1 MKNMKKFISIILCLI
16 MVFSLTSTAF
26 AANTKPVPTG
36 DVTSTAKQAFEY
48 LNQEQQAAF
57 LRQIEA
63 LAWSGDTSLT
73 DFHKTHVDPNYSF
86 NRSTATTPI
95 QTRAAVDIAGQLQA
109 LNLPSAVYYGL
120 LAFSTALG
128 VPMGN
133 VVDVVIGLGLAAII
147 VSNWEAISGVW
158 QDIVD
163 IFVDAFGS
171 TVMSAFYYLQGLVGV
186 YTVTISGS
194 TITVNGKD
202 YVCDEDAETVALS
215 MSRNGHT
222 YYPAYR
228 TNNTVLVCPEDI
240 PRKAALEIMR
250 LNHSR
255 AGVFTIQSNYAQSL
269 CQTLGGG
276 IRGPEGEF
284 ASGYWMHYHSIKY
297 PYAHCWYIS

>member
-1 MKNMKKFISIILCLI
+1 MKKLISIILCLTMI
-16 MVFSLTSTAF
+16 FSLTSTAF
-26 AANTKPVPTG
+26 ASEASPISMDDAT
-36 DVTSTAKQAFEY
+36 DAAKQAFEY
-48 LNQEQQAAF
+48 LTQEQQAVF
-57 LRQIEA
+57 LVQIENLA
-63 LAWSGDTSLT
+63 LSGDTSLT
-73 DFHKTHVDPNYSF
+73 DFHKTYVDSSYSF
-86 NRSTATTPI
+86 SQSSTTSPVQARAT
-95 QTRAAVDIAGQLQA
+95 ADIAGQLQG

-128 VPMGN
+128 VPVGN

-147 VSNWEAISGVW
+147 VANWDAISGVW
-158 QDIVD
+158 QDIVN

-186 YTVTISGS
+186 YTVTVSGS
-194 TITVNGKD
+194 TITINGTA
-202 YVCDEDAETVALS
+202 YVCDEDAESVALS

-228 TNNTVLVCPEDI
+228 TNNTVLVCPVDI

-269 CQTLGGG
+269 CQSLGGG
-276 IRGPEGEF
+276 IRGPEGEYS
-284 ASGYWMHYHSIKY
+284 SGYWRHYHSLNY
-297 PYAHCWYIS
+297 PSAHCWYIG